1 VADTEVS
8 RGNVLVEAT
17 SNDNVEPGGGS
28 AVLMVLILQFNSLG
42 KLGKD
47 VRGSNALGVLGGS
60 HAVGRNLT
68 AQGTKPTPS
77 WARPSLILL
86 EAALWAAKRSSRDWG
101 PSTMALRPAWSA

>member
-1 VADTEVS
+1 MS
-8 RGNVLVEAT
+8 SL
-17 SNDNVEPGGGS
+17 GGGS

-68 AQGTKPTPS
+68 AQGDEADAKLGE
-77 WARPSLILL
+77 AVLDLVGGSLVGGKAVLKRLGALDDGL
-86 EAALWAAKRSSRDWG
+86 EAGLERVDKLDGGCRNKPR
-101 PSTMALRPAWSA
+101 LL